1 MVVTKAPPSLL
12 YMVKQVEL
20 VVRSRLDEL
29 LKPTGITALQY
40 TSLTVLERHDGL
52 SAAQL
57 ARDSFVTAQSVA
69 DVIRSLETRGLV
81 RRERNPRN
89 RRELLILLTE
99 SGRDLLA
106 RHAEPV
112 RELEERMVRDLTAH
126 QTDQFRQALSK
137 AWQRCPEHWTGA
149 TRPSNRR
156 HMSIEHAEIHSNEGN
171 LLGGE
176 RLGGLQPHTAASTL
190 TERRHPGP
198 R

>member
-20 VVRSRLDEL
+20 AVRSRLDEL

-137 AWQRCPEHWTGA
+137 AWQA
-149 TRPSNRR
+149 LS
-156 HMSIEHAEIHSNEGN
+156 
-171 LLGGE
+171 
-176 RLGGLQPHTAASTL
+176 
-190 TERRHPGP
+190 
-198 R
+198 

>member
-20 VVRSRLDEL
+20 VVRSHLDDL
-29 LKPTGITALQY
+29 LKPAGITALQY

-69 DVIRSLETRGLV
+69 DVVRALENRGLV
-81 RRERNPRN
+81 RRERNPHN

-106 RHAEPV
+106 QHAEAV
-112 RELEERMVRDLTAH
+112 QELEERMVRDLTAH

-137 AWQRCPEHWTGA
+137 AWQA
-149 TRPSNRR
+149 LS
-156 HMSIEHAEIHSNEGN
+156 
-171 LLGGE
+171 
-176 RLGGLQPHTAASTL
+176 
-190 TERRHPGP
+190 
-198 R
+198 